1 MNKRY
6 IYSGAFILIV
16 ILFFTLCTTVVT
28 QGWTTVLMRF
38 GNPVKVIAEPGLYLT
53 LPYPFHQAKKIDAR
67 LTLLQ
72 PKPSEFL
79 TADKKN
85 LILENAVCY
94 RINDPVLFMK
104 TVRDK
109 RGLEV
114 RLTDLLSSHTG
125 LLLSIKELSDIV
137 NVDPEKI
144 KFREINAELSSLM
157 QRDGQPLGIQVE
169 QVFIKRIMLPYEN
182 TIAVYDRMKAERD
195 RIAQKY
201 LAEGEELALK
211 IKAEADKTART
222 SLATARKQATII
234 KGKAEAEAMKIYG
247 NSYREN
253 LEFYRYLR
261 SLEAYEKIFGEKSVI
276 ILGEKSPILETLFS
290 GGKNEKK

>member
-1 MNKRY
+1 MNKKY
-6 IYSGAFILIV
+6 IYFGVFILIV

-28 QGWTTVLMRF
+28 QGWTTVLMKF
-38 GNPVKVIAEPGLYLT
+38 GKPIKVITEPGLYFK
-53 LPYPFHQAKKIDAR
+53 LPYPFHQVKNIDAR

-72 PKPSEFL
+72 PRPSEFL

-85 LILENAVCY
+85 LVLENAVCY
-94 RINDPVLFMK
+94 RITDPVLFLK

-125 LLLSIKELSDIV
+125 LLLSVKELSDIV
-137 NVDPEKI
+137 NVDSEKI
-144 KFREINAELSSLM
+144 KFREINAELSALM
-157 QRDGQPLGIQVE
+157 QRDGQPLGVLVA

-182 TIAVYDRMKAERD
+182 TIAVYNRMRAERD
-195 RIAQKY
+195 RIAKKY
-201 LAEGEELALK
+201 LAEGEERALK
-211 IKAEADKTART
+211 IKAEADKTSRT
-222 SLATARKQATII
+222 WLATARKQATII

-247 NSYREN
+247 NSYRKN

-276 ILGEKSPILETLFS
+276 ILDEKSPVLKTFFS
-290 GGKNEKK
+290 GGKNEKN

>member
-1 MNKRY
+1 MNKKN
-6 IYSGAFILIV
+6 IIFGVFILIV
-16 ILFFTLCTTVVT
+16 FLFFTLCTTVVT

-38 GNPVKVIAEPGLYLT
+38 GKPIKVIAEPGLYFK
-53 LPYPFHQAKKIDAR
+53 LPYPFHQVKKIDAR

-72 PKPSEFL
+72 PRPSEYL

-94 RINDPVLFMK
+94 KITDPVLFMK

-109 RGLEV
+109 RGLVV

-125 LLLSIKELSDIV
+125 LLLGIKELSDIV
-137 NVDPEKI
+137 NVDSEKI
-144 KFREINAELSSLM
+144 KFREINAELSALM
-157 QRDGQPLGIQVE
+157 QRDGQSLGVRVE
-169 QVFIKRIMLPYEN
+169 QVFIKRVMLPYEN
-182 TIAVYDRMKAERD
+182 TIAVYDRMRAERD

-201 LAEGEELALK
+201 LAEGEECALK
-211 IKAEADKTART
+211 IKAEADKTSRT
-222 SLATARKQATII
+222 CLATAQKQATII

-247 NSYREN
+247 NSYRKN

-276 ILGEKSPILETLFS
+276 ILDEKSPILKILFS
-290 GGKNEKK
+290 GGEK

>member
-6 IYSGAFILIV
+6 IYFGIFILIV

-28 QGWTTVLMRF
+28 QGWTTVLMGF
-38 GNPVKVIAEPGLYLT
+38 GKPVKVIAEPGLYLK
-53 LPYPFHQAKKIDAR
+53 LPYPFHQAIKIDAR

-94 RINDPVLFMK
+94 RITDPVLFMK

-125 LLLSIKELSDIV
+125 LLLGIKELSDIV

-157 QRDGQPLGIQVE
+157 QRDGRPLGIRVE
-169 QVFIKRIMLPYEN
+169 QVFITRIMLPYEN
-182 TIAVYDRMKAERD
+182 TIAVYDRMRAERD
-195 RIAQKY
+195 RIAKKY

-222 SLATARKQATII
+222 SLAAARKQATII

-247 NSYREN
+247 NSYRKN

>member
-1 MNKRY
+1 
-6 IYSGAFILIV
+6 V
-16 ILFFTLCTTVVT
+16 IT
-28 QGWTTVLMRF
+28 
-38 GNPVKVIAEPGLYLT
+38 EPGLYFR
-53 LPYPFHQAKKIDAR
+53 LPYPFHQPQRIDTR
-67 LTLLQ
+67 ITLLQ
-72 PKPSEFL
+72 PKPSEYL

-94 RINDPVLFMK
+94 RIDNPVLFME

-125 LLLSIKELSDIV
+125 LLLGTKELSDIV
-137 NVDPEKI
+137 NVDPKKI
-144 KFREINAELSSLM
+144 KFREINAQLSSLM
-157 QRDGQPLGIQVE
+157 QRDGQPLGVEVE

-182 TIAVYDRMKAERD
+182 TIAVYNRMRAERN

-222 SLATARKQATII
+222 SLATAQKQATII

-247 NSYREN
+247 NSYRKN
-253 LEFYRYLR
+253 LEFYRFLR
-261 SLEAYEKIFGEKSVI
+261 SLQAYEKIFSNKSVI
-276 ILGEKSPILETLFS
+276 VLSEKSPILKTLFS
-290 GGKNEKK
+290 GGKNEKN